1 MSYVN
6 KNPTNLLS
14 ILISFAIF
22 SSVIVFVLW
31 FYDYIANI
39 PKPIES
45 FTYSNNILEFKI
57 KDNNDNLYKL
67 KLPAFAKISS
77 TDKLSINL
85 HESYISGVS
94 NNVKSTGFPRMV
106 DKKIDLY
113 INDKLTYNANN
124 KLDLTYT
131 FKDPA
136 TGLVVEKEF
145 K

>member
-1 MSYVN
+1 MSHVN
-6 KNPTNLLS
+6 KNSTNLLS
-14 ILISFAIF
+14 IFIFFAFF
-22 SSVIVFVLW
+22 SSIVFCVFWL
-31 FYDYIANI
+31 YDYVANI

-45 FTYSNNILEFKI
+45 FNYSNNILEFKI
-57 KDNNDNLYKL
+57 KGNNDNLYKL

-77 TDKLSINL
+77 TDKLSINI
-85 HESYISGVS
+85 HESHIAGVS
-94 NNVKSTGFPRMV
+94 NNVKSTSFPRMV

-113 INDKLTYNANN
+113 INDKLTYNVNN

-136 TGLVVEKEF
+136 TGLIVEKEF